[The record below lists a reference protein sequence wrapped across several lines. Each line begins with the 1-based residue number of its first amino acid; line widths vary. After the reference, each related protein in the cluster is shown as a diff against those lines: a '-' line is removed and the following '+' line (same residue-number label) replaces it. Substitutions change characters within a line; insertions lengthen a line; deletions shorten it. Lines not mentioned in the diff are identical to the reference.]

1 MSFGSSR
8 GGWSAVTVSL
18 LLHAAIAL
26 LAIAAYLFVRKPPP
40 REVRLAIDATVVR
53 PVSSAPRRAP
63 TPVETPP
70 VERPPVE
77 DPAREKA
84 LEEEKEAERLAAEK
98 EREAELAAR
107 KAAEEKAEQQKA
119 VQDKAARE
127 KAAQERRQAKEKA
140 DKEKAEQEK
149 LAQEKAA
156 REKAAKEKAALDKQ
170 ARDKALAEQQR
181 TQREADL
188 NAQIAAEERATAARN
203 SSQMAQYIAQIT
215 AKIEGAWIR
224 PASAQPGLN
233 CEVRVTQVPGGVVT
247 AAQVTR
253 CNGDEFVRQSIETAV
268 LQASPLPLPSD
279 PALFDRNLVVTFRP
293 EN

>member
-1 MSFGSSR
+1 MSIQSR
-8 GGWSAVTVSL
+8 PGGRRAVTVSI

-53 PVSSAPRRAP
+53 PVSQAPRRAL
-63 TPVETPP
+63 PVPP
-70 VERPPVE
+70 APVAEAPPVE
-77 DPAREKA
+77 DPAI
-84 LEEEKEAERLAAEK
+84 EEEREARQLAEEK

-107 KAAEEKAEQQKA
+107 KAADEKAEQQKA
-119 VQDKAARE
+119 AQDKVARE
-127 KAAQERRQAKEKA
+127 KAAQEKA
-140 DKEKAEQEK
+140 EKEKAEQER

-181 TQREADL
+181 VQREADL
-188 NAQIAAEERATAARN
+188 NAQIAAEERASAARN

-215 AKIEGAWIR
+215 ARIEGAWIR
-224 PASAQPGLN
+224 PTSAQPGLN
-233 CEVRVTQVPGGVVT
+233 CEVRVTQVAGGTVV

-253 CNGDEFVRQSIETAV
+253 CNGDEIVRQSIETAV
-268 LQASPLPLPSD
+268 LRASPLPLPSD
-279 PALFDRNLVVTFRP
+279 PALFERNLVVTFRP